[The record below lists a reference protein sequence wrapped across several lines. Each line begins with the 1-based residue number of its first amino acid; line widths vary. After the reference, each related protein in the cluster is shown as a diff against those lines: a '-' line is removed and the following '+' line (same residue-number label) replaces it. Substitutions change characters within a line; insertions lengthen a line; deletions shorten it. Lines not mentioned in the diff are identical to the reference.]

1 MNTSVADVAIIG
13 GGLSG
18 GLLALALAERRP
30 DCRIVLVEAGERLGG
45 NHVWS
50 FFAPDVGADLGW
62 LVDPLVAHRW
72 QGYSVDFG
80 PDAGKGARHLDT
92 PYRSITSEH
101 FDAVLRARLPQ
112 GAVLCGARVADFGA
126 DFVDLA
132 DGRRI
137 AAGAV
142 VDARGAAVLPGMVG
156 GWQKFVGQ
164 RLKLAAPHGLTE
176 PVVMD
181 ASQGQIDG
189 FRFVYVL
196 PFGPDEVF
204 VEDTYYSASPVI
216 DRDALAQRIAD
227 YARACQWSVVE
238 VSGEEQGCLPVVAGG
253 NPAALFTAPDG
264 VARIGTG
271 AGLFHPLTGYSL
283 PMAAQTAAALA
294 SQPDLSGKALATAAR
309 DLALRH
315 WRQGAYYRLLA
326 RMAFGAA
333 RPDQRY
339 RVFKRFYTLSPRLI
353 ERFYA
358 GRSTWRD
365 RLRILA
371 GKPPV
376 SVLAALRCL
385 SGGGIPL
392 AQLDDLGA
400 NAHPPHNAENEAL

>member
-1 MNTSVADVAIIG
+1 MDNSVADVVIIG

-30 DCRIVLVEAGERLGG
+30 DCRVVLIEAGERLGG

-50 FFAPDVGADLGW
+50 FFGPDVGPDLRW
-62 LVDPLVAHRW
+62 LVDPLVAHTWR
-72 QGYSVDFG
+72 GYGVRFRRKRRQLPTS
-80 PDAGKGARHLDT
+80 
-92 PYRSITSEH
+92 YRSITSEH
-101 FDAVLRARLPQ
+101 FDAVLRARLPE
-112 GAVLCGARVADFGA
+112 GAIRCGAHVADFGA
-126 DFVDLA
+126 DHVLLA
-132 DGRRI
+132 DGERI
-137 AAGAV
+137 PARAV
-142 VDARGAAVLPGMVG
+142 VDARGAAVLPGLVG

-164 RLKLAAPHGLTE
+164 RLKLAAPHGMSAPL
-176 PVVMD
+176 VMD
-181 ASQGQIDG
+181 ASKAQIDG

-204 VEDTYYSASPVI
+204 VEDTYYSASPEI
-216 DRDALAQRIAD
+216 DREALAGRIAD
-227 YARACQWSVVE
+227 YARAQQWRVE
-238 VSGEEQGCLPVVAGG
+238 AVLGEEIGCLPVVAGG
-253 NPAALFTAPDG
+253 DPSALLGGADD

-283 PMAAQTAAALA
+283 PVAAQVAAKLAAL
-294 SQPDLSGKALATAAR
+294 PDLSGGAMAAAAR
-309 DLALRH
+309 DLAQQH
-315 WRQGAYYRLLA
+315 WRKGAYYRLLA

-333 RPDQRY
+333 RPELRY
-339 RVFKRFYTLSPRLI
+339 RVFERFYTLSPMLI

-376 SVLAALRCL
+376 PVLAALRCL
-385 SGGGIPL
+385 LGGGIPL